1 MLKLGMMRR
10 QTGER
15 FLDPTAMFRQRRRLK
30 PLEIATFNN
39 LVPTNTLGPHN
50 HAEDGNG
57 TVQMGNT

>member
-10 QTGER
+10 QTGF
-15 FLDPTAMFRQRRRLK
+15 FLDPTAMFRQRTRLK
-30 PLEIATFNN
+30 PLEIATFTN